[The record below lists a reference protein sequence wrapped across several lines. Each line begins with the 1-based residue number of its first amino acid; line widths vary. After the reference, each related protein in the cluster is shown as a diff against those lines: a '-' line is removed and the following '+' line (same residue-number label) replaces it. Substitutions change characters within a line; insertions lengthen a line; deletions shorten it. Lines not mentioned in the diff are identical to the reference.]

1 MKAKDLYSVVCFLA
15 INKMPEISEIS
26 IKSVLKN
33 SDCQIIVGY
42 LRESD
47 VKDLPQND
55 RIKYLNLESSEEIN
69 LNENDSVYRDFSQDE
84 FYKLVQYKWVLFKEI
99 MKMQYTNIV
108 YSDLDVVWVG
118 DACKI
123 VKTTFDK
130 RNDLHILVQSF
141 SSSPAHPRLCMGFFA
156 FRNST
161 VSSNLIET
169 AQEMHKRMSSISPR
183 IGDDDVITKLYSELD
198 YPHWLC
204 ELPQSTFPVG
214 NMLALYSQRPRFPG
228 LRAPTPAIFHAN
240 FVVGITNKRIL
251 MRLFLNKAIKKEL
264 GITTSLRLSLVLFA
278 KRIKNCLRR
287 IFSRTSKQC

>member
-1 MKAKDLYSVVCFLA
+1 MTERDLNSVVCFLA

-26 IKSVLKN
+26 IRSVLKN

-47 VKDLPQND
+47 VKDLPQNN
-55 RIKYLNLESSEEIN
+55 RIKYLNLDTSEEIN
-69 LNENDSVYRDFSQDE
+69 LNTNDSGYRDFSQDE
-84 FYKLVQYKWVLFKEI
+84 FFKLVQYKWVLFKEI
-99 MKMQYTNIV
+99 MKMQYTNII
-108 YSDLDVVWVG
+108 YSDLDVVWVS
-118 DACKI
+118 DACDL
-123 VKTTFDK
+123 VKSTFDT
-130 RNDLHILVQSF
+130 RSDLHVLVQSF
-141 SSSPAHPRLCMGFFA
+141 SGSPAHPRLCMGFFA
-156 FRNST
+156 FRNSI
-161 VSSNLIET
+161 VSYNLIET
-169 AQEMHKRMSSISPR
+169 AQKMHKEMLSISPR
-183 IGDDDVITKLYSELD
+183 IGDDDVITKLYSELE

-214 NMLALYSQRPRFPG
+214 NMLTLYSQRPRFPG

-251 MRLFLNKAIKKEL
+251 MRLFLNKVVKKEL
-264 GITTSLRLSLVLFA
+264 GITTSSKLSLVLFA

>member
-1 MKAKDLYSVVCFLA
+1 MIDKDSNSVVCFLA
-15 INKMPEISEIS
+15 INKLPEISEIS
-26 IKSVLKN
+26 IRSVLKN
-33 SDCQIIVGY
+33 SDCHIIVGY

-55 RIKYLNLESSEEIN
+55 RIEYLNLESSEEIN
-69 LNENDSVYRDFSQDE
+69 LNNHDSDYRDFSQDE
-84 FYKLVQYKWVLFKEI
+84 FFALVQYKWVLFKEI
-99 MKMQYTNIV
+99 MKMRYSNII

-118 DACKI
+118 DACDI
-123 VKTTFDK
+123 VKLTFDK
-130 RNDLHILVQSF
+130 RSDLHVLVQSF
-141 SSSPAHPRLCMGFFA
+141 SSSPANPRLCMGFFA

-169 AQEMHKRMSSISPR
+169 AQEMHKKMSSISPR
-183 IGDDDVITKLYSELD
+183 IGDDDVITKLYSELE

-204 ELPQSTFPVG
+204 ELPQATFPVG
-214 NMLALYSQRPRFPG
+214 NMLTLYSRKPRFPG

-251 MRLFLNKAIKKEL
+251 MRLFLDRAVKKEL
-264 GITTSLRLSLVLFA
+264 GVRTSSKLSLILLA
-278 KRIKNCLRR
+278 KRIKNSLRR